1 MDCIE
6 EEAVRTYDATIV
18 LTTTQIEY

>member
-1 MDCIE
+1 MDRI